1 MRRIFCALLCVLF
14 LLGEIPCHAL
24 QLNLSAASYVL
35 YDAKSG
41 ELLCAH
47 DETTR
52 RAIAST
58 TKVMTALVALET
70 ASLSEQVTVR
80 ESHMAEGS
88 SMYLTPGETL
98 SMETM
103 LYGLLLAS
111 GNDAALAIADHCCG
125 SVEAFVERMNEK
137 AAALGLADTSFA
149 NPNGLDAQGHY
160 STARDMAV
168 LTARAMEH
176 PTFARIVSTS
186 GATVGG
192 RTLTNHNKLLTS
204 VDGCI
209 GGKTGYTSKAGRTL
223 VTCAERGGVRLVAV
237 TLNDGDDWRD
247 HAALY
252 EYGFSRAA
260 HSRRKEVPLRGR
272 ARAKTDR

>member
-1 MRRIFCALLCVLF
+1 MRRIVCVILCVFF
-14 LLGEIPCHAL
+14 LASIIPCHAL
-24 QLNLSAASYVL
+24 QPNVSASSYAL

-41 ELLCAH
+41 ELLSAH
-47 DETTR
+47 DENTR

-58 TKVMTALVALET
+58 TKVMTALVALE
-70 ASLSEQVTVR
+70 ASSLSEQVAVR
-80 ESHMAEGS
+80 ECHMVEGS
-88 SMYLTPGETL
+88 SMHLVPGEVL

-111 GNDAALAIADHCCG
+111 GNDAALAIAEHCCG
-125 SVEAFVERMNEK
+125 SVEAFVGRMNEK

-168 LTARAMEH
+168 LTAHAMEH
-176 PTFARIVSTS
+176 PTFARIASTVCVV
-186 GATVGG
+186 VGG
-192 RTLTNHNKLLTS
+192 RTFANHNKLLTS

-223 VTCAERGGVRLVAV
+223 VSCAERGGVRLVAV

-260 HSRRKEVPLRGR
+260 Q
-272 ARAKTDR
+272 

>member
-1 MRRIFCALLCVLF
+1 MRRIVCVLF
-14 LLGEIPCHAL
+14 CVFFMLSEIPCHAL
-24 QLNLSAASYVL
+24 QLNLSAASYAL
-35 YDAKSG
+35 YNAESR
-41 ELLCAH
+41 EFLCAH
-47 DETTR
+47 DENTR

-70 ASLSEQVTVR
+70 ASLSDTVLIGAQ
-80 ESHMAEGS
+80 HMVEGS
-88 SMYLTPGETL
+88 SMYLVPGETL
-98 SMETM
+98 TMETL

-111 GNDAALAIADHCCG
+111 GNDAALAIAEHCCG
-125 SVEAFVERMNEK
+125 SVEAFVARMNEK
-137 AAALGLADTSFA
+137 AVSLGLADTSFA

-168 LTARAMEH
+168 LTAHAMEN
-176 PTFARIVSTS
+176 PTFARIISTVR
-186 GATVGG
+186 ATVGG

-223 VTCAERGGVRLVAV
+223 VSCAERDGVRLVAV

-247 HAALY
+247 HSALY
-252 EYGFSRAA
+252 EYGFSCTSQ
-260 HSRRKEVPLRGR
+260 HS
-272 ARAKTDR
+272 A